1 MLSKLIF
8 TGKTVDSSDLVK
20 SVSLEQNINSD
31 TDYQIGVAGSAQ
43 IKFSTS
49 LDYRP
54 AVGAQF
60 TLQMKQIYDT
70 GFRTIGV
77 FNVYSSEK
85 TQGKIDVIAYD
96 NISLLDKNVDSW
108 LDSLTFPMSLTNF
121 KNSLAS
127 YCGVT
132 INFGT
137 NITNTNYTVQ
147 DNFTSTGLT
156 GRSVLQYICQLCGG
170 FAKCNSSGQ
179 IVIQGYQNTSTNLTT
194 ADFKIATIAEYSVAK
209 IDRVQVNL
217 ADDDIGV
224 VVGTGTNALVIQNNP
239 LLYAETD
246 SEIRTQVT
254 NIYNLVKDITYTPTK
269 IEMLGDK
276 GIEVGQIITVNG
288 ATTYIMQKSL
298 TPSGVT
304 LTCTGNPTRD
314 QSSDS
319 LNEEINALRGK
330 YNKLTRTVEETVSE
344 LGDAQGDITQLKQ
357 TATSLQT
364 QVTAADGKATE
375 AKQTADGFSTRIT
388 NVEGEVSSVE
398 QTMNG
403 VVITTSQGRTY
414 INGANILAGSIDLS
428 GQIDWSDLTQDAQ
441 ETIEGL
447 AGDYGDSDVRALLNS
462 TYNITHTQ
470 ADGTQLASPTIV
482 AGKILGAEMYA
493 GSGNDGYVKMDS
505 TGIDLYTTAGRKA
518 VVGIGYLSSNYEYP
532 FIIFG
537 RGVDGQGQN
546 SGMIKK
552 YANGIWIGDN
562 DGQSSSS
569 VGSGDGVFVNF
580 SDHNTYI
587 YRNGSSSLV
596 GQAVFI

>member
-1 MLSKLIF
+1 MLSKLVF
-8 TGKTVDSSDLVK
+8 TGKTVDSSDLVQG
-20 SVSLEQNINSD
+20 VSLEQNINSD

-85 TQGKIDVIAYD
+85 RQGKIDVIAYD

-108 LDSLTFPMSLTNF
+108 LDSLTFPMTLSAF
-121 KNSLAS
+121 VSSLAS
-127 YCGVT
+127 YCNVS

-137 NITNTNYTVQ
+137 NITNTSFTVQ

-156 GRSVLQYICQLCGG
+156 GRSVLQYVCQLVGG

-194 ADFKIATIAEYSVAK
+194 ADFKVATIAEYNVAK

-344 LGDAQGDITQLKQ
+344 LGDAQGNITQLQ
-357 TATSLQT
+357 
-364 QVTAADGKATE
+364 
-375 AKQTADGFSTRIT
+375 QTADGFSTRIT

-428 GQIDWSDLTQDAQ
+428 GQIDWSDLSQSAQ

-518 VVGIGYLSSNYEYP
+518 VIGIGYQSSKFDYP
-532 FIIFG
+532 FIILG
-537 RGVDGQGQN
+537 RGVDDEGTN
-546 SGMIKK
+546 AGMIKK
-552 YANGIWIGDN
+552 YSNGIWIGDN
-562 DGQSSSS
+562 DGQNSES
-569 VGSGDGVFVNF
+569 VGNGDGVFINF